1 MMRTLRISA
10 LTASLSLMLAACGGA
25 TSGLSNAVTE
35 PLNPHPKGVLSVE
48 LNESVPENG
57 TLELMANG
65 KTQTLQKGGKLDTG
79 FLKTDKVSSYD
90 YAQKIK
96 VNGQVITLETGDFQV
111 YKQNYSTVAARY
123 AKQKADDAGK
133 LQNLDTYTFT
143 VGEVQGDET
152 AYRNLPKQ
160 GSYQY
165 SGIAFNGDDR
175 SGRLKYT
182 VDFDQKQGYGKI
194 SSMASHNNVD
204 LLAAGIANN
213 NGKAA
218 ISGKTSLNGIEN
230 GRYDLKLFGPQA
242 EEIAGKAQ
250 IKVGDSTKEIGLA
263 GKKNRKQGRLNISD
277 GLFLTKK
284 ATAQTVAFF
293 MST

>member
-25 TSGLSNAVTE
+25 TSGLSNAVPE

-57 TLELMANG
+57 TLDLTANG
-65 KTQTLQKGGKLDTG
+65 KTQILQKGDKLDTG

-133 LQNLDTYTFT
+133 LQNLDIYTFT

-182 VDFDQKQGYGKI
+182 VDFDKKQGYGNI

-204 LLAAGIANN
+204 PPSPGTAHNKRKTGHQEPQQGVTRIVCLHAGDEAFLPHPVQGVVHGGDAEDVVQNAGEDQGDGEVLLH
-213 NGKAA
+213 
-218 ISGKTSLNGIEN
+218 
-230 GRYDLKLFGPQA
+230 
-242 EEIAGKAQ
+242 
-250 IKVGDSTKEIGLA
+250 
-263 GKKNRKQGRLNISD
+263 D
-277 GLFLTKK
+277 GLLVQEMT
-284 ATAQTVAFF
+284 
-293 MST
+293 STLPDLPRSQPG

>member
-1 MMRTLRISA
+1 MKTLRISA

-25 TSGLSNAVTE
+25 TSGLSNALTE

-57 TLELMANG
+57 TLDLTANG
-65 KTQTLQKGGKLDTG
+65 KTQTLKKGGKLDTG
-79 FLKTDKVSSYD
+79 FLKTDKVSFYD
-90 YAQKIK
+90 YALK

-123 AKQKADDAGK
+123 AKQKSDDAGK

-160 GSYQY
+160 DSYQY
-165 SGIAFNGDDR
+165 SGIAFNGDDN

-182 VDFDQKQGYGKI
+182 VDFDKKQGHGKI
-194 SSMASHNNVD
+194 SGMAPHNNVD

-213 NGKAA
+213 NGNAI
-218 ISGKTSLNGIEN
+218 ISGKTSLNGVEN

-263 GKKNRKQGRLNISD
+263 GKKE
-277 GLFLTKK
+277 
-284 ATAQTVAFF
+284 
-293 MST
+293 

>member
-1 MMRTLRISA
+1 MKTLRISA

-57 TLELMANG
+57 TLELTANG

-90 YAQKIK
+90 YAQKKIE

-123 AKQKADDAGK
+123 AKQKA
-133 LQNLDTYTFT
+133 NTYTFT

-152 AYRNLPKQ
+152 AYHNLPKQ

-165 SGIAFNGDDR
+165 SGIAFNGDDH

-182 VDFDQKQGYGKI
+182 VDFDKKQGHGKI
-194 SSMASHNNVD
+194 SSMAPDNNVD
-204 LLAAGIANN
+204 LLDAGITNN
-213 NGKAA
+213 NGKAI
-218 ISGKTSLNGIEN
+218 ISGKTSLNGVEN

-263 GKKNRKQGRLNISD
+263 GKKE
-277 GLFLTKK
+277 
-284 ATAQTVAFF
+284 
-293 MST
+293 

>member
-1 MMRTLRISA
+1 MKTLRISA

-25 TSGLSNAVTE
+25 TSGLSNALTE

-57 TLELMANG
+57 TLELTANG
-65 KTQTLQKGGKLDTG
+65 KMQTLKKGDKLDTG
-79 FLKTDKVSSYD
+79 FLKTDKVSFYD
-90 YAQKIK
+90 YALK

-111 YKQNYSTVAARY
+111 YKQNYSAVAARY
-123 AKQKADDAGK
+123 AKQKANDAGE

-165 SGIAFNGDDR
+165 SGIAFNGDDN

-182 VDFDQKQGYGKI
+182 VDFDKKQGHGKI

-204 LLAAGIANN
+204 LLAAGIVNVDN
-213 NGKAA
+213 KAT
-218 ISGKTSLNGIEN
+218 ISGKTSLNNIEN
-230 GRYDLKLFGPQA
+230 GHYDLKLFGPQA

-250 IKVGDSTKEIGLA
+250 IKVGNSTKEIGLA
-263 GKKNRKQGRLNISD
+263 GKKE
-277 GLFLTKK
+277 
-284 ATAQTVAFF
+284 
-293 MST
+293 

>member
-57 TLELMANG
+57 TLELTAND

-79 FLKTDKVSSYD
+79 FLITDKVSSYG
-90 YAQKIK
+90 YAQKKIE
-96 VNGQVITLETGDFQV
+96 VNGQVITLEAGDFQV

-123 AKQKADDAGK
+123 AQQKADDAGK
-133 LQNLDTYTFT
+133 LQNLDTYIFT

-152 AYRNLPKQ
+152 AYHNLPKQ

-165 SGIAFNGDDR
+165 SGIAFNGDDH

-182 VDFDQKQGYGKI
+182 VDFDKKQGNGKI

-204 LLAAGIANN
+204 LLDAVIANN

-218 ISGKTSLNGIEN
+218 ISGKTSLNGVEN

-263 GKKNRKQGRLNISD
+263 GKKE
-277 GLFLTKK
+277 
-284 ATAQTVAFF
+284 
-293 MST
+293 

>member
-1 MMRTLRISA
+1 MKTLRISA

-25 TSGLSNAVTE
+25 TSGLSNALTE

-57 TLELMANG
+57 TLDLTANG
-65 KTQTLQKGGKLDTG
+65 KTQTLKKGGKLDTG
-79 FLKTDKVSSYD
+79 FLKTDKVSFYD
-90 YAQKIK
+90 YALK

-111 YKQNYSTVAARY
+111 YKQNYSAVAARY
-123 AKQKADDAGK
+123 AKQKADKAGK

-152 AYRNLPKQ
+152 AYHNLPKQ

-165 SGIAFNGDDR
+165 SGIAFNGDDN

-182 VDFDQKQGYGKI
+182 VDFDKKQGHGKI
-194 SSMASHNNVD
+194 SSMAPDNNVD
-204 LLAAGIANN
+204 LLAAGIAN
-213 NGKAA
+213 GKAI
-218 ISGKTSLNGIEN
+218 ISGKTSLNGVEN
-230 GRYDLKLFGPQA
+230 GHYDLKLFGPQA

-263 GKKNRKQGRLNISD
+263 GKKE
-277 GLFLTKK
+277 
-284 ATAQTVAFF
+284 
-293 MST
+293 

>member
-1 MMRTLRISA
+1 MMRTLHISA
-10 LTASLSLMLAACGGA
+10 LTASLSLMLTACGGA
-25 TSGLSNAVTE
+25 TSGLSNALTE

-57 TLELMANG
+57 TLELTANG
-65 KTQTLQKGGKLDTG
+65 KTQTLKKGGKLDTG
-79 FLKTDKVSSYD
+79 FLKTDKVSFYD
-90 YAQKIK
+90 YALK
-96 VNGQVITLETGDFQV
+96 VNGQVITLEAGDFQV
-111 YKQNYSTVAARY
+111 YKQNYSAVAARY
-123 AKQKADDAGK
+123 AKQKANEAGK

-152 AYRNLPKQ
+152 AYHNLPKQ

-165 SGIAFNGDDR
+165 SGIAFNGDDN

-182 VDFDQKQGYGKI
+182 VDFDKQQGNGKI

-204 LLAAGIANN
+204 LLAAGITND

-218 ISGKTSLNGIEN
+218 ISGKTSLNGVEN

-263 GKKNRKQGRLNISD
+263 GKKE
-277 GLFLTKK
+277 
-284 ATAQTVAFF
+284 
-293 MST
+293 

>member
-1 MMRTLRISA
+1 MINIISNKKGKEKMMRTLRISA

-57 TLELMANG
+57 TLELTANG
-65 KTQTLQKGGKLDTG
+65 KTQTLQKGDKLDTG

-123 AKQKADDAGK
+123 AKQKADNEGK

-182 VDFDQKQGYGKI
+182 VDFDKKQGYGKI
-194 SSMASHNNVD
+194 SSMASHNNAD
-204 LLAAGIANN
+204 LLAAVIANN

-218 ISGKTSLNGIEN
+218 ISGKTSLNGVEN
-230 GRYDLKLFGPQA
+230 GRYDLKLLGPQA

-263 GKKNRKQGRLNISD
+263 GKKE
-277 GLFLTKK
+277 
-284 ATAQTVAFF
+284 
-293 MST
+293 

>member
-57 TLELMANG
+57 TLELTAND

-79 FLKTDKVSSYD
+79 FLKTDKVSFYD
-90 YAQKIK
+90 YALK

-123 AKQKADDAGK
+123 AKQKANDAGK

-152 AYRNLPKQ
+152 AYHNLPKQ

-165 SGIAFNGDDR
+165 SGIAFNGDDH

-182 VDFDQKQGYGKI
+182 VDFDKKQGYGKI

-204 LLAAGIANN
+204 LLAAGIVNVDN
-213 NGKAA
+213 KAT
-218 ISGKTSLNGIEN
+218 ISGKTSLNNIEN
-230 GRYDLKLFGPQA
+230 GHYDLKLFGPQA

-263 GKKNRKQGRLNISD
+263 GKKE
-277 GLFLTKK
+277 
-284 ATAQTVAFF
+284 
-293 MST
+293 

>member
-1 MMRTLRISA
+1 MKTLLISA

-25 TSGLSNAVTE
+25 TSGLSNALTE

-57 TLELMANG
+57 TLDLTANG
-65 KTQTLQKGGKLDTG
+65 KTQTLKKGGKLDTG
-79 FLKTDKVSSYD
+79 FLKTDKVSFYD
-90 YAQKIK
+90 YALK

-123 AKQKADDAGK
+123 AKQKPDDAGK
-133 LQNLDTYTFT
+133 LQNLDTYAFT

-165 SGIAFNGDDR
+165 SGIAFNGDDN

-182 VDFDQKQGYGKI
+182 VDFDKKQGHGKI
-194 SSMASHNNVD
+194 SSMAPDNNVD
-204 LLAAGIANN
+204 LLVAGIANVDN
-213 NGKAA
+213 KAT
-218 ISGKTSLNGIEN
+218 ISGKTSLNNIEN
-230 GRYDLKLFGPQA
+230 GHYDLKLFGPQA

-250 IKVGDSTKEIGLA
+250 IKVGNSTKEIGLA
-263 GKKNRKQGRLNISD
+263 GKKE
-277 GLFLTKK
+277 
-284 ATAQTVAFF
+284 
-293 MST
+293 

>member
-35 PLNPHPKGVLSVE
+35 PLNPHPKGVLSIE

-57 TLELMANG
+57 TLELTANG
-65 KTQTLQKGGKLDTG
+65 KTQTLKKGGKLDTG

-96 VNGQVITLETGDFQV
+96 VKGQVITLETGDFQV

-152 AYRNLPKQ
+152 AYHNLPKQ

-182 VDFDQKQGYGKI
+182 VDFDKKQGYGKI

-218 ISGKTSLNGIEN
+218 ISGKTSLNGVEN

-263 GKKNRKQGRLNISD
+263 GKKE
-277 GLFLTKK
+277 
-284 ATAQTVAFF
+284 
-293 MST
+293 

>member
-1 MMRTLRISA
+1 MMRTLRISV

-35 PLNPHPKGVLSVE
+35 PLNPHPKGVLSIE

-57 TLELMANG
+57 TLELTANG
-65 KTQTLQKGGKLDTG
+65 KPQNLKKGDKLDTG

-96 VNGQVITLETGDFQV
+96 VNGKVITLETGDFQV

-123 AKQKADDAGK
+123 TKQKADDAGK
-133 LQNLDTYTFT
+133 LQNLDTYIFT

-165 SGIAFNGDDR
+165 SGIAV
-175 SGRLKYT
+175 SYT
-182 VDFDQKQGYGKI
+182 
-194 SSMASHNNVD
+194 H
-204 LLAAGIANN
+204 LTLP
-213 NGKAA
+213 
-218 ISGKTSLNGIEN
+218 T
-230 GRYDLKLFGPQA
+230 
-242 EEIAGKAQ
+242 
-250 IKVGDSTKEIGLA
+250 
-263 GKKNRKQGRLNISD
+263 NRE
-277 GLFLTKK
+277 
-284 ATAQTVAFF
+284 V
-293 MST
+293 

>member
-1 MMRTLRISA
+1 MKTLRISA

-25 TSGLSNAVTE
+25 TSGLSNALTE

-57 TLELMANG
+57 TLELTANG
-65 KTQTLQKGGKLDTG
+65 KTQTLKKGGKLDTG
-79 FLKTDKVSSYD
+79 FLITDKVSFYD
-90 YAQKIK
+90 YALK

-123 AKQKADDAGK
+123 AKQKSDDAGK

-165 SGIAFNGDDR
+165 SGIAFNGDDH

-182 VDFDQKQGYGKI
+182 VDFDKKQGNGKI

-204 LLAAGIANN
+204 LLAAGIVNVDN
-213 NGKAA
+213 KAT
-218 ISGKTSLNGIEN
+218 ISGKTSLNNIEN
-230 GRYDLKLFGPQA
+230 GHYDLKLFGPQA

-263 GKKNRKQGRLNISD
+263 SKKE
-277 GLFLTKK
+277 
-284 ATAQTVAFF
+284 
-293 MST
+293 